1 MREMISVVCIQVK
14 KIVLVSET
22 KMVQMRR
29 FRRDFSWPIFLN
41 YMPIVMQISKFENWT
56 YCFCSPAAKMM
67 HICWC
72 CWIAQ
77 CVCNQHINTSLN
89 YGDVLKFC
97 LQLRLYD
104 ASLLLVTWADSGSRF
119 FKGTIALELHDS
131 LLNYIQAMVY
141 TDRSNLEKHL
151 GDKKH
156 C

>member
-97 LQLRLYD
+97 VCNSDCMMHHCYLWPEQTVVHDFLKEQL
-104 ASLLLVTWADSGSRF
+104 
-119 FKGTIALELHDS
+119 
-131 LLNYIQAMVY
+131 LLNYMILYLIIYKQWFTLIEAI
-141 TDRSNLEKHL
+141 
-151 GDKKH
+151 
-156 C
+156 